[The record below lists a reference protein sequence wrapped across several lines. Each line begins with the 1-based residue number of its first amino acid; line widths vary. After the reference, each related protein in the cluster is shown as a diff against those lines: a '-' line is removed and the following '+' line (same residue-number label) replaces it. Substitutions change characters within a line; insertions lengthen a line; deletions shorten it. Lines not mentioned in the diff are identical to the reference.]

1 MNFLKNVLATFVGII
16 LFCMMSFFLLI
27 IIGVMASAGA
37 SSKGKSVKN
46 NSIIKLDLEKVT
58 EDYGG
63 SIYIED
69 FDYKET
75 NHSGLINVLQAID
88 YAKTDTRI
96 KGISI
101 ENNLSFLGLTQRKS
115 LIEKLDEFKKTG
127 KFVVAYADYFSQS
140 EYFLASVA
148 DTIYMNPMGSVD
160 FKGLASEIL
169 YMKDLQEKSGIEM
182 EVIRHGKYKSAV
194 EPFLQQTM
202 SDENR
207 EQMTVLL
214 HSIWDSFVEVVAEN
228 RQVPIATLNEIA
240 SNLDGRNAE
249 LALEHK
255 LIDKIA
261 YLDEYQNGIKNALDL
276 KLDDKINEVEI
287 LDYVKEV
294 GLKRTKVGSKDQIA
308 LIFAQ
313 GEIRGGE
320 GSVNI
325 IGEGSINRALKAARS
340 NDNIKAVVLRV
351 NSPGGS
357 ALTSDIIWREIELTK
372 KTKPVIVSMGDVAAS
387 GGYYIACNADRIF
400 AESGTITGSIGVF
413 GMVPNFE
420 KVATKFGVNSQQV
433 KTHENADGYSPF
445 KKMSPK
451 YRAVL
456 TENIEIIY
464 NTFLSRVAD
473 GRGMTIAQVDSVAQG
488 RVWTGTMAKDLGLID
503 ELGSLD
509 DAIEYA
515 ANLVES
521 TDYNISLYPQ
531 YKINFEDLL
540 RKFLGFSISNVKEEI
555 IREEIGIENYKL
567 LQRMNYL
574 KQAEGVQAILPY
586 HLDIK

>member
-169 YMKDLQEKSGIEM
+169 YMKDLQEKSGIEV

-240 SNLDGRNAE
+240 SNLEGRNAE

-325 IGEGSINRALKAARS
+325 IGEGSINRALKAARN